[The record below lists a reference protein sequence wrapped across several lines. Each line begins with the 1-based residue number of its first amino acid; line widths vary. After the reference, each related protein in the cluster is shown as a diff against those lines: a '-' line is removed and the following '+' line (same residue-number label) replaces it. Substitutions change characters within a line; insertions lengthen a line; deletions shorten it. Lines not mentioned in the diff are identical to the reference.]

1 MGSESAVASS
11 LASFKTA
18 SRTRELR
25 AATSASWSISSRTRC
40 QCGRSSRSL
49 PIAAMYSHASPI
61 VLSVPPSFVGIGEV
75 SFLVRYVGPNMAR
88 KTQSIR
94 HPLFFSPLLPS
105 RRTATQPMQFFILS
119 QSGERR
125 SLNRRAGQGRP
136 YPKSDRKG
144 GTLGA
149 INLGQRSYRRV
160 GHSHLQGARKR
171 QADHDDGAR
180 QHADRDQSAFAVA
193 SPNKRA
199 HPWMNGEPHRQ
210 RDNLLNR
217 PKVGKRNSRGCQ

>member
-1 MGSESAVASS
+1 M
-11 LASFKTA
+11 
-18 SRTRELR
+18 
-25 AATSASWSISSRTRC
+25 SSRTRC

-49 PIAAMYSHASPI
+49 PIAAIYSHASPI

-75 SFLVRYVGPNMAR
+75 SFLVRYVGLNMAR

-94 HPLFFSPLLPS
+94 HPIVFFAPS
-105 RRTATQPMQFFILS
+105 SFAPDSHTADAVLHLEPIGRAAELEPK
-119 QSGERR
+119 GGGKVARIR
-125 SLNRRAGQGRP
+125 SLTARG
-136 YPKSDRKG
+136 D
-144 GTLGA
+144 TLGA

-180 QHADRDQSAFAVA
+180 QYADRDQSAFAVA
-193 SPNKRA
+193 SHNKRA
-199 HPWMNGEPHRQ
+199 HPWLNGEPHRQ

>member
-1 MGSESAVASS
+1 
-11 LASFKTA
+11 
-18 SRTRELR
+18 
-25 AATSASWSISSRTRC
+25 
-40 QCGRSSRSL
+40 
-49 PIAAMYSHASPI
+49 
-61 VLSVPPSFVGIGEV
+61 
-75 SFLVRYVGPNMAR
+75 MAR

-94 HPLFFSPLLPS
+94 HPLFFSPFLPS
-105 RRTATQPMQFFILS
+105 RGTATQPMQFFILS

-136 YPKSDRKG
+136 YPKTDRKG
-144 GTLGA
+144 DTLGA

-180 QHADRDQSAFAVA
+180 QYADRDQSAFAVA
-193 SPNKRA
+193 SHNKRA
-199 HPWMNGEPHRQ
+199 HPWLNGEPHRQ

-217 PKVGKRNSRGCQ
+217 PEVGKRRLSMTTPPAKRVYPSSPKSGRRATGVSFKRPLKLAHCCFILATKDLPPASGVLPSGPGSDVSLGL